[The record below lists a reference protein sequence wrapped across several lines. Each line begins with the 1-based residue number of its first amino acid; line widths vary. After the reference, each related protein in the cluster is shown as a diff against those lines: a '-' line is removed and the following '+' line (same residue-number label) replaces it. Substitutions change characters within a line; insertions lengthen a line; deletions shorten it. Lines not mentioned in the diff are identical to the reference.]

1 MSDCCTR
8 KRTWKDVMFL
18 PMAMTFTVI
27 GFLLLLG
34 IEMSVAYTLGFI

>member
-1 MSDCCTR
+1 
-8 KRTWKDVMFL
+8 MFL